1 MYHVH
6 VFPPAN
12 LLESL
17 SDVWCLGVCAKVSRL
32 LFCSNIKMYFIP
44 SPVSLQLIFCEL
56 LLTWIFV
63 QEQRMCWPVDIKLN
77 QAFGTKMAG
86 KQTEMIDNFC

>member
-1 MYHVH
+1 
-6 VFPPAN
+6 
-12 LLESL
+12 
-17 SDVWCLGVCAKVSRL
+17 
-32 LFCSNIKMYFIP
+32 MYFIP

-77 QAFGTKMAG
+77 QAFATKMAG